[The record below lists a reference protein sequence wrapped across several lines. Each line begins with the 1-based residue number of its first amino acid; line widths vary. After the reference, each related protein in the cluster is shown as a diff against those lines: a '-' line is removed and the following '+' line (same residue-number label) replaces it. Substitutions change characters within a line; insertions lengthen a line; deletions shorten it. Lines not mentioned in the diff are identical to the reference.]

1 MAAMAVEV
9 PALIGMVVAVDL
21 HNLHSL
27 QCCQVAEDRPWV
39 DRLSIVV
46 VAAARLLPV

>member
-1 MAAMAVEV
+1 MAAMAVA
-9 PALIGMVVAVDL
+9 ALIGMVVVVDP

-27 QCCQVAEDRPWV
+27 QCCQVAEDHPWV

-46 VAAARLLPV
+46 AAVQLLPG